1 MKIEGVIMTLRHLR
15 IFAAVYQEMSI
26 TKASKKLHLA
36 QPSVSLAIKEL
47 EDAYHIQ
54 LFDRIN
60 RRLFITERGE
70 AFYTYTSHILDLFE
84 EMENSMI
91 APDIPLGISLGS
103 SITIGNYLV
112 PRTIAAFREKYPGCE
127 VAVRIQNSQ
136 QIVQAVLKNELDLGL
151 VEDKV
156 KNDQLEAV
164 PFMRDRLYFIC
175 GKDHPLAGKNML
187 TLETIC
193 GYPLFLREPG
203 SAGREITDGL
213 LKAHQ
218 IKAKVSWE
226 SVSNQALIRAVE
238 VNQGI
243 SVMSEKLIGDE
254 VKRGRILILP
264 LYPKA
269 FERSFALIYHK
280 KKYLTGALEE
290 LIKMVKLSSSGRLD

>member
-1 MKIEGVIMTLRHLR
+1 MTLRHLR

-175 GKDHPLAGKNML
+175 GKDHPLAGKKML

-203 SAGREITDGL
+203 SAGREITEGL

-254 VKRGRILILP
+254 VKSGRIVILP

-269 FERSFALIYHK
+269 FERSFSLIYHK
-280 KKYLTGALEE
+280 KKYMTGALEE
-290 LIKMVKLSSSGRLD
+290 LIKMVKLSSADSPD

>member
-1 MKIEGVIMTLRHLR
+1 MTLRHLR

-175 GKDHPLAGKNML
+175 GKDHPLAGKKML

-254 VKRGRILILP
+254 VKSGRIVILP

-290 LIKMVKLSSSGRLD
+290 LIKMVKLSSSDRLD

>member
-1 MKIEGVIMTLRHLR
+1 MTLRHLR

-47 EDAYHIQ
+47 EEAYHIQ

-103 SITIGNYLV
+103 SITIGTYLV
-112 PRTIAAFREKYPGCE
+112 PRTIAAFREKYPACE
-127 VAVRIQNSQ
+127 VTVRIQNSQ
-136 QIVQAVLKNELDLGL
+136 HIVQAVLKNELDLGL

-175 GKDHPLAGKNML
+175 GKDHPLAGKKML
-187 TLETIC
+187 TLETVC

-218 IKAKVSWE
+218 VKAKVSWE

-243 SVMSEKLIGDE
+243 SVMSEKLIEDE
-254 VKRGRILILP
+254 VKNGRIEILP

-269 FERSFALIYHK
+269 FERSFSLIYHK
-280 KKYLTGALEE
+280 KKYMTGALEE
-290 LIKMVKLSSSGRLD
+290 LIKMVKLSSTDSLD

>member
-1 MKIEGVIMTLRHLR
+1 MTLRHLR

-175 GKDHPLAGKNML
+175 GKDHPLAGKKML

-254 VKRGRILILP
+254 VKSGRIVILP

-269 FERSFALIYHK
+269 FERSFSLIYHK
-280 KKYLTGALEE
+280 KKYMTGALEE
-290 LIKMVKLSSSGRLD
+290 LIKMVKLSSADSPD